1 MQLLGFNVFEIR
13 GTNVLTFLLP
23 ALQFCPLYDY
33 LQRLH
38 ARCII
43 EIGIG
48 HFENVSGRTVLGHEG
63 KKIPGDWL
71 LERESRCLGIKGLI
85 PVIFVSDWL
94 LIQAGWP
101 EEYRCWIPVESDGA

>member
-1 MQLLGFNVFEIR
+1 MFEIR

-63 KKIPGDWL
+63 KKSQAIGCWS
-71 LERESRCLGIKGLI
+71 ESRVAWELK
-85 PVIFVSDWL
+85 
-94 LIQAGWP
+94 A
-101 EEYRCWIPVESDGA
+101 